1 MVHQLNQ
8 SSVATI
14 QLTWQSI
21 LWRLLLTALLST
33 WNHYQLVNTAHKEI
47 ETAAQHAGY
56 AASAITVKD
65 THMHLHHA
73 INCMVGP
80 MGLGYDSNFA
90 DPCKGMGDG
99 ALNDTQDAT
108 AKTMVDQALSLAK
121 VGVQIEGKAAAQD
134 TAKAVQQLL
143 TDAGKNTSM

>member
-1 MVHQLNQ
+1 MNHMR
-8 SSVATI
+8 I
-14 QLTWQSI
+14 I
-21 LWRLLLTALLST
+21 RDTAAALGGFALITSGAFAAMAS
-33 WNHYQLVNTAHKEI
+33 NVHKEI

-134 TAKAVQQLL
+134 TAKAVHQLL